1 MSEIE
6 QKDATLKVSETPK
19 PEEVEE
25 VLAEPEPE
33 RREYTT
39 EEKLARV
46 TRLKQRY
53 EKELGIEP
61 PVIRV
66 ETTPKERGTSS
77 GLDDAALDY
86 LELKGITED
95 EDIEVIQKVVT
106 KTGQSLRQVLK
117 DDYVVTKLASNK
129 STREAQI
136 GTPGA
141 TRRAG
146 QASLNDV
153 DYWVERNA
161 RTGELPPDFETR
173 AKLVEAKIRR
183 FGTNEPTWRQ

>member
-1 MSEIE
+1 MAEIE
-6 QKDATLKVSETPK
+6 QKGADLSTSETPE

-25 VLAEPEPE
+25 VAEPEPPK
-33 RREYTT
+33 REYTT

-46 TRLKQRY
+46 SRLKQRY

-61 PVIRV
+61 TVIHV
-66 ETTPKERGTSS
+66 ETTPKERKPSS
-77 GLDDAALDY
+77 ELDDAALDY
-86 LELKGITED
+86 LELKGISEEED
-95 EDIEVIQKVVT
+95 VEVIQKVVK
-106 KTGQSLRQVLK
+106 KTGQSLRQALK
-117 DDYVVTKLASNK
+117 DDYVVSKLQANK
-129 STREAQI
+129 SAREVLAA
-136 GTPGA
+136 TPGSS
-141 TRRAG
+141 RRAG

-183 FGTNEPTWRQ
+183 FGTNEPGWRT

>member
-1 MSEIE
+1 MTDIE
-6 QKDATLKVSETPK
+6 QKDAPLKESENPK
-19 PEEVEE
+19 PEEAE
-25 VLAEPEPE
+25 VMAEPEPE
-33 RREYTT
+33 KREYTT

-66 ETTPKERGTSS
+66 ETPPKEKGIPSE
-77 GLDDAALDY
+77 LDDAALDY
-86 LELKGITED
+86 LELKGIMED
-95 EDIEVIQKVVT
+95 EDIAVIKSVVT
-106 KTGQSLRQVLK
+106 KTGQSLRQALK
-117 DDYVVTKLASNK
+117 DDYVVTKLAANK

-136 GTPGA
+136 GTPGS

-173 AKLVEAKIRR
+173 AKLVEAKIRK
-183 FGTNEPTWRQ
+183 FGNNEPAWRQ